1 MPNLPSEIT
10 AVEIT
15 APGGPEVLRAGRRP
29 MPQPGLGDVLIRVA
43 AAGVNR
49 PDVMQRKGGYPPPA
63 GASDIPGL
71 EVAGEVVAL
80 GPGAQH
86 FGLGDKVCAL
96 VTGGGY
102 ATYCLA
108 PEAQCLPIPQG
119 LGLIEAAGL
128 PETFFTVWTNLF
140 MRAGLRAGERVLIH
154 GGTSGIGTTAI
165 QLGRAFGARVFA
177 TAGSDEKCAACLRL
191 GAEAAFNYR
200 AEPFEDA
207 VLKRTGGEGVDV
219 VLDMVGGS
227 YIARDMKALR
237 PEGRLALIAVQEGA
251 KAEINLVVLM
261 QKRLLLTGSTL
272 RPQSVE
278 AKARIAAGLRR
289 EVWPLLASGA
299 VKPVIDCTLP
309 LEAASQAHARL
320 ESGQHV
326 GKVILTV

>member
-1 MPNLPSEIT
+1 MPTLPAEIT
-10 AVEIT
+10 AIEIST
-15 APGGPEVLRAGRRP
+15 PGGPEVLKPAKRP
-29 MPQPGLGDVLIRVA
+29 MPVPGLGEVLIRVE

-49 PDVMQRKGGYPPPA
+49 PDLMQRKGGYPPPQ

-71 EVAGEVVAL
+71 EVAGEVVTL
-80 GPGAQH
+80 GPVANRIKV
-86 FGLGDKVCAL
+86 GDRVCAL

-102 ATYCLA
+102 ATYCVA
-108 PEAQCLPIPQG
+108 PEAQCLPIPG
-119 LGLIEAAGL
+119 RLGAVEASGL

-140 MRAGLRAGERVLIH
+140 MRAGLKAGERVLIH

-165 QLGRAFGARVFA
+165 QLARAFGARVFA
-177 TAGSDEKCAACLRL
+177 TAGSDDKCAACRSL
-191 GAEAAFNYR
+191 GAEGAINYR
-200 AEPFEDA
+200 AEPFEEA
-207 VLKRTGGEGVDV
+207 VLKLTGGEGVDV

-261 QKRLLLTGSTL
+261 QKRLTLTGSTL

-278 AKARIAAGLRR
+278 AKARIAAGLRS
-289 EVWPLLASGA
+289 EVWPLIEAGV
-299 VKPVIDCTLP
+299 VKPVIDRTFP
-309 LEAASQAHARL
+309 LAQASEAHARL